1 MRFFSTKSL
10 ATPVVYSTSVTDQ
23 PMSES
28 FSLPLNNNKP
38 RQLDVDHRL
47 GFRERGALPIAL
59 LISALIGAL
68 VSPPARASTTI
79 DIGVAE
85 DGRYQI
91 SFEDVEHLMPPVSES
106 RLRLL
111 ERGIDIPFNV
121 VSADHIFGS
130 GDRIEFI
137 GRRPASNRGWF
148 SEYARENVYQLRIL
162 ESDWDKFGPIKERL
176 TGPVVQ
182 HIEQDLIRV
191 ALPRSQAPE
200 QTDRW
205 YWQRLSASPTD
216 VFNYEFTW
224 DEIPE
229 TIRIGLTGLS
239 YDSQASAAGL
249 PQHLIKISLDG
260 KPLGEASWDG
270 QDSVVWEAAA
280 PFPSTAND
288 GAKLEIRIPERQI
301 PGSKL
306 LLVDSVLVNWLE
318 LEFKEDHQGG
328 RSMPSRDGS
337 LRIKISA
344 ENKSPSWIKEQATYR
359 DLRRRSQQAD
369 YLMISHP
376 DLMDALAPLA
386 AFHRSRGLNVEIVN
400 VKAIYDQF
408 NQGVVSPT
416 AIRDFIR
423 YTQANWREPAPQMI
437 LLAGDASWAHP
448 KLDPR
453 DRTTVP
459 THHSLV
465 GNYFAAN
472 DSFYVTSNTLAHPDI
487 AIGRLPAGSAEEMR
501 LLVVKLIEGFHAL
514 GGAKKRIAWIAGID
528 PNFQSISADIAE
540 SAGQQGFDNRFIF
553 SKTDAHDT
561 QRVAG
566 TFANQNAVIHFLGHG
581 GRFVWRTGSPDL
593 RAAKDLFSNSDLL
606 SLETGSI
613 VPIVL
618 SMTCS
623 SGPFDHPRADSLA
636 EQMLMAPDRGALAVL
651 AASWQIPPSK
661 KFSARLLNEL
671 QKPGV
676 SIGQAVMRAKQGM
689 RNTGIINAYNL
700 LGDPAM
706 PLLWGHN

>member
-1 MRFFSTKSL
+1 MPARKINPFRIPQRSINNR
-10 ATPVVYSTSVTDQ
+10 PGYSV
-23 PMSES
+23 
-28 FSLPLNNNKP
+28 
-38 RQLDVDHRL
+38 H
-47 GFRERGALPIAL
+47 GALLAVL
-59 LISALIGAL
+59 LLSTVLGAL
-68 VSPPARASTTI
+68 SSTPAKASITI
-79 DIGVAE
+79 DIGVTE

-91 SFEDVEHLMPPVSES
+91 SFEDVEHLIAPVSES
-106 RLRLL
+106 RLGLL
-111 ERGIDIPFNV
+111 EQGIDIPFSL

-130 GDRIEFI
+130 GDKIEFN
-137 GRRPASNRGWF
+137 GRRPSSNRGWF
-148 SEYARENVYQLRIL
+148 SEYARYNVYQLKIL
-162 ESDWDKFGPIKERL
+162 ESDWDKSGPIKEQF

-191 ALPRSQAPE
+191 ALPHSQAPE
-200 QTDRW
+200 QAERW
-205 YWQRLSASPTD
+205 FWQRLSASPTASFSYD
-216 VFNYEFTW
+216 FTW
-224 DEIPE
+224 DHIPK

-239 YDSQASAAGL
+239 YDSQATAAGL
-249 PQHLIKISLDG
+249 PQHLINISLDG
-260 KPLGEASWDG
+260 KPFGEASWNG
-270 QDSVVWEAAA
+270 QESVVWESEA
-280 PFPSTAND
+280 PFPATAND
-288 GAKLEIRIPERQI
+288 GVKLEIRIPERQI

-306 LLVDSVLVNWLE
+306 LLVDSVLINWLE
-318 LEFKEDHQGG
+318 IEFTEDHHGG
-328 RSMPSRDGS
+328 RSIPSRDGS
-337 LRIKISA
+337 GRLKIAA
-344 ENKSPSWIKEQATYR
+344 ENKSPAWIKEQMPYR

-376 DLMDALAPLA
+376 DLMDALEPLA
-386 AFHRSRGLNVEIVN
+386 AFHRARGLTVEIVSI
-400 VKAIYDQF
+400 KAIYDQF

-423 YTQANWREPAPQMI
+423 YTQAHWREPAPQMI

-448 KLDPR
+448 RLDPR
-453 DRTTVP
+453 GRTTVP

-465 GNYFAAN
+465 GNYFAAS
-472 DSFYVTSNTLAHPDI
+472 DTFYVTSNTADYPEV
-487 AIGRLPAGSAEEMR
+487 AIGRLPAGSVEEMR
-501 LLVVKLIEGFHAL
+501 LLVAKLIRGFHAQ
-514 GGAKKRIAWIAGID
+514 GGAKKTIAWIAGIE
-528 PNFQSISADIAE
+528 PKFQSISADIAE
-540 SAGQQGFDNRFIF
+540 SAVQQGFQNRFIF
-553 SKTDAHDT
+553 PTTDANDT
-561 QRVAG
+561 QRVAD

-581 GRFVWRTGSPDL
+581 GRFVWRTGPQDL
-593 RAAKDLFSNSDLL
+593 RAAKDLFTNSDLI

-676 SIGQAVMRAKQGM
+676 SIGQAVMKAKQGM
-689 RNTGIINAYNL
+689 RNTNIINAYNL